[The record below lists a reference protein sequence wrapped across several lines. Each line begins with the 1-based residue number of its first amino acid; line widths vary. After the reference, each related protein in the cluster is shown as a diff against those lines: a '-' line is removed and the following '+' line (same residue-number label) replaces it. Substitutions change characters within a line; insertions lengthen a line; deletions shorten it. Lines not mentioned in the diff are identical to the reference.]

1 MLMFLPWV
9 FLMIAVVGVLVLIH
23 DFKKEQEM
31 LLEDE
36 RSDHE
41 IIYSISA

>member
-1 MLMFLPWV
+1 MLMILPWIFV
-9 FLMIAVVGVLVLIH
+9 MIAIAGILVQIH
-23 DFKKEQEM
+23 DMKKEQEM

>member
-9 FLMIAVVGVLVLIH
+9 FIMIAIAGIAVLVH
-23 DFKKEQEM
+23 DIIKEQEM

>member
-9 FLMIAVVGVLVLIH
+9 FLMIAVAGILVLIQ
-23 DFKKEQEM
+23 DIKKEQEL